1 MAHFESIHIDL
12 WDVIEHGNYIPL
24 DDQLN
29 EIPRTSWTD
38 AQRQSYRSAKQKWDK
53 LALTYEGSP
62 QVKCNKLNLL
72 TYKYELF
79 TMEDG
84 EDIQAIFGR
93 FQTILIE
100 LCCLNRIFVNYDN
113 IDKILRSLSRK
124 WRPQVIPLKTM
135 KNLDSMSIEE
145 LIGTLKIQEQ
155 ELQQDERFKKAIN
168 IGTPSDDE
176 SNDEG
181 SDEDDQLAFISRKKR
196 NMWKKRNESN

>member
-1 MAHFESIHIDL
+1 MCALSEEEYTKVH
-12 WDVIEHGNYIPL
+12 
-24 DDQLN
+24 
-29 EIPRTSWTD
+29 
-38 AQRQSYRSAKQKWDK
+38 SYRSAKQKWDK

-155 ELQQDERFKKAIN
+155 ELQQDERFKK
-168 IGTPSDDE
+168 GKS
-176 SNDEG
+176 
-181 SDEDDQLAFISRKKR
+181 LALTIQKAKAS
-196 NMWKKRNESN
+196 SI